1 MTANEREQ
9 QNRHEGGVLARL
21 KLPTLSRRSIWA
33 VRILLI
39 LIVTLPA
46 IGNAR
51 GYLEMFCIPGNIEP
65 FDDATTY
72 LAAGERLNA
81 GHELYALAP
90 GDRPVLI
97 DTQFFTSPLVSPPLI
112 GVIWR
117 PLAAIPFGWQL
128 WIAGCWMALL
138 GTLAYLVIRAPIPT
152 VIASIPL
159 TESIANQLALA
170 NVTAFFP
177 ALLVFAWVQRRTVWA
192 GISVAL
198 MASIKLSP
206 ATMFGWRAVHRQ
218 RRVLIAAIATGIA
231 LLVVDAIGAG
241 PHTLIDYLGVATSTK
256 PSPFSLSGSTG
267 IPYASFVALAAGT
280 LLAAVVPWE
289 ALSFQIAVATFV
301 LGNPAFYTSGYVP
314 LLALVAP
321 FIGVR
326 FDAIASV
333 RRVLE
338 RRRAPVPST
347 SESAADDLRDS
358 ASP

>member
-1 MTANEREQ
+1 MTAR
-9 QNRHEGGVLARL
+9 
-21 KLPTLSRRSIWA
+21 LPTLSRRGIWA

-46 IGNAR
+46 IGNTR
-51 GYLEMFCIPGNIEP
+51 GYLDMFAIPGNIEP

-81 GHELYALAP
+81 GHDLYRLAP

-97 DTQFFTSPLVSPPLI
+97 DTKFFTSPLVSPPLI
-112 GVIWR
+112 GVVWR

-128 WIAGCWMALL
+128 WIAACWLALL

-152 VIASIPL
+152 IIASVPL
-159 TESIANQLALA
+159 TESISNQLALA

-192 GISVAL
+192 GVSIAL

-206 ATMFGWRAVHRQ
+206 ATMFGWRAIHRQ
-218 RRVLIAAIATGIA
+218 RHVLIAAIATMIV
-231 LLVVDAIGAG
+231 LLAVAIVGAG
-241 PHTLIDYLGVATSTK
+241 LDTLLDYPGVATSTR

-280 LLAAVVPWE
+280 LLAAIVPWE
-289 ALSFQIAVATFV
+289 ALSFQIAVSTFV
-301 LGNPAFYTSGYVP
+301 LANPAFYTSGYVP

-321 FIGVR
+321 FIGLR
-326 FDAIASV
+326 FRDLEAV
-333 RRVLE
+333 RRVLD
-338 RRRAPVPST
+338 RRSSPVPST
-347 SESAADDLRDS
+347 SESAVDDLRDS